1 MRKAIFLTLIVLTV
15 LALAASAFAAPPFT
29 AKQKIVYDGYLQQSG
44 QSAPFTITADTLF
57 VVNNA
62 NAVQL
67 PAWIEV
73 YEKHGLLIAEGPF
86 FNGGNPI
93 SSIAPNGFGW
103 ITLGMIV
110 NNPTH
115 DPWGFPGG
123 QKFVVKISTGPG
135 DPGAIKPTIVEVKQ
149 VIYGPPTTM
158 LPGEAIWQA
167 GLFKT
172 WAEAALGGLRG
183 PGLVKAPA
191 W

>member
-1 MRKAIFLTLIVLTV
+1 MRKSIFLTLIMLTV

-29 AKQKIVYDGYLQQSG
+29 VKQRIVYDGYLQQSG
-44 QSAPFTITADTLF
+44 TGPFSVLADTLF

-73 YEKHGLLIAEGPF
+73 YEKHGLLIAEGPL
-86 FNGGNPI
+86 FNGGDPI

-103 ITLGMIV
+103 ITLGMVV

-115 DPWGFPGG
+115 DPWGFAGG

-149 VIYGPPTTM
+149 VIYTVSQQY
-158 LPGEAIWQA
+158 PGEAIWQA
-167 GLFKT
+167 GLIKT